1 MTCIENIFCFQIS
14 NYNYS
19 LSRPPP
25 PHVVWRGHL
34 SRTLVFFCFDGVYIV
49 VFELSFMQI
58 CYPIFWNFKKFQS
71 ISAKCCGSFKKF
83 NAYSLRSFYFLLAS
97 IFVMGFYN
105 LFNLKKTYAFVTSY
119 NSAKASLYIKLRILL
134 EPKFCLF
141 YIHSWYRRQPLFEKL
156 SFLTRTTNSSKLE
169 VTWHK
174 TCLFSSNLL

>member
-1 MTCIENIFCFQIS
+1 MYRKHLLFSDFKLQLFS
-14 NYNYS
+14 FS
-19 LSRPPP
+19 PPP
-25 PHVVWRGHL
+25 PPMQSDVDICRVLW
-34 SRTLVFFCFDGVYIV
+34 FFCFDGVYIV

-105 LFNLKKTYAFVTSY
+105 IFNLKKTYAFVTSY

-141 YIHSWYRRQPLFEKL
+141 YIHS
-156 SFLTRTTNSSKLE
+156 
-169 VTWHK
+169 
-174 TCLFSSNLL
+174 

>member
-19 LSRPPP
+19 LSLPP

-105 LFNLKKTYAFVTSY
+105 IFNLKKLTP
-119 NSAKASLYIKLRILL
+119 LWLL
-134 EPKFCLF
+134 ITQLKHLCTLNYEFC
-141 YIHSWYRRQPLFEKL
+141 
-156 SFLTRTTNSSKLE
+156 
-169 VTWHK
+169 
-174 TCLFSSNLL
+174 

>member
-1 MTCIENIFCFQIS
+1 MYTKHLL
-14 NYNYS
+14 
-19 LSRPPP
+19 LSDFKLQLFSFSPPP
-25 PHVVWRGHL
+25 PMQSDVDICRVLWF
-34 SRTLVFFCFDGVYIV
+34 FFCFDGVYIV

-105 LFNLKKTYAFVTSY
+105 IFNLKKTYAFVTSY

-141 YIHSWYRRQPLFEKL
+141 YIHS
-156 SFLTRTTNSSKLE
+156 
-169 VTWHK
+169 
-174 TCLFSSNLL
+174 